1 MKKILKSTLLC
12 TAIFTS
18 SIAYSQAV
26 SQEYLPY
33 NNPPSVEAYNRKLP
47 LAWAGGFNNPQ
58 LCMADLNGDGI
69 KDLAIYDKIGR
80 YGSVK
85 TFLNESSIPGNPKY
99 VYRPEYQTNFPD
111 MFDYLK
117 LEDFNRDGIA
127 DLFHKGMGGVSVYK
141 GYYKGS
147 GANKALAFTFF
158 KELRYFMKG
167 SGMVNCY
174 VAPIDIPA
182 IVDVDN
188 DQDLDIVTYDINGTR
203 LSFYRNCE
211 KEDGLP
217 SDSMRMCYMDECWG
231 KSLQN
236 YERTIR
242 LGVGCFQTG
251 VTCLKTSGDAKTTH
265 AGNTVCLLDYDG
277 DGDFDML
284 NGNISFSD
292 IQYLKNGKKEYSHPR
307 DSFVSQDTMWGSKNG
322 KTLFMPFMP
331 TAFWLDIDNDGNKD
345 LAFTPRMDGTEN
357 YKCIVYYKNK
367 GTNATPD
374 FSYVTDTLLMGD
386 MIDIGEGSQPLVYD
400 YNKDGKPDIFITSDG
415 YYQTS
420 SSSLR
425 ARIHYYENTSTGTT
439 TSYKLMD
446 TDFMGYWSKNTTGAK
461 MAFGDIDGDG
471 LDDLL
476 MGKND
481 GTISYYRNTA
491 TSANVKPV
499 YNLELILNDQY
510 GTLDV
515 GDYAAPFI
523 YDINGDGK
531 NDIVCGAQMGK
542 LYYFKNNGGTPIP
555 SFFRVTDSL
564 GGIGI
569 QEDGITYTYTSPYIG
584 KIDNTGKLYL
594 LIGTYGGTVYRYEGI
609 GGGNITSYKRL
620 DSIYCYINVRER
632 ATPFVADID
641 GDSRYE
647 MLVGSKAGG
656 VVLFKQ
662 YFNVGINNVNSGKGQ
677 ITLYPNPAS
686 NSVTVT
692 WDKGFAAN
700 GLNVAL
706 VSVTG
711 QVIIQKDV
719 VAGSENIELDVN
731 ALAQGVYYCIVRD
744 SNGGQSVSPVSI
756 VK

>member
-1 MKKILKSTLLC
+1 MIKILKSTLLC
-12 TAIFTS
+12 SATLVTNIC
-18 SIAYSQAV
+18 ISQTV
-26 SQEYLPY
+26 TQEYLPY
-33 NNPPSVEAYNRKLP
+33 VNPPAIEAYSRNLP
-47 LAWAGGFNNPQ
+47 LAWSGGFNNPQ

-69 KDLAIYDKIGR
+69 NDLAIYDKIGR

-85 TFLNESSIPGNPKY
+85 TFLNESAIPGNPKY
-99 VYRPEYQTNFPD
+99 VYHPEYQSNFPD
-111 MFDYLK
+111 LFDYMK
-117 LEDFNRDGIA
+117 LEDYNRDGIA

-158 KELRYFMKG
+158 KELRYYMAG

-188 DQDLDIVTYDINGTR
+188 DQDLDVVTYDINGTR
-203 LSFYRNCE
+203 ISYYRNCE
-211 KEDGLP
+211 KEDKLSP
-217 SDSMRMCYMDECWG
+217 DSLRMCYMDECWG
-231 KSLQN
+231 KTLQN

-242 LGVGCFQTG
+242 LGIGCMQTG
-251 VTCLKTSGDAKTTH
+251 VTCLKTSGNEKTTH

-277 DGDFDML
+277 DGDYDMF

-292 IQYLKNGKKEYSHPR
+292 IQYLKNGKKEYSYPK

-322 KTLFMPFMP
+322 KTLYMPYMP
-331 TAFWLDIDNDGNKD
+331 TAFWLDLDNDGKKD
-345 LAFTPRMDGTEN
+345 LAFTPRLDGTEN
-357 YKCIVYYKNK
+357 YKCITYYRNL
-367 GTNATPD
+367 GTNASPN
-374 FSYVTDTLLMGD
+374 FSYVTDTLMMGD
-386 MIDIGEGSQPLVYD
+386 MIDLGEGSQPVVYD
-400 YNKDGKPDIFITSDG
+400 YNKDGKPDIFISSDG

-425 ARIHYYENTSTGTT
+425 ARIHYYENTST
-439 TSYKLMD
+439 TSSKSFKLMD
-446 TDFMGYWSKNTTGAK
+446 TDFMGYWSKNTKGAK
-461 MAFGDIDGDG
+461 LAFGDVDGDG

-491 TSANVKPV
+491 ASAAVKPV
-499 YNLELILNDQY
+499 YNLELILNDQF

-531 NDIVCGAQMGK
+531 KDIVCGAQMGK
-542 LYYFKNNGGTPIP
+542 LYYFKNNGGSPSP
-555 SFFRVTDSL
+555 SFQRMTDSL

-569 QEDGITYTYTSPYIG
+569 EEDGITYTYTSPFIG
-584 KIDNTGKLYL
+584 KVDNTGKVYL
-594 LIGTYGGTVYRYEGI
+594 LIGTYGGTIYRYDGI
-609 GGGNITSYKRL
+609 GGGNTTGYKRV
-620 DSIYCYINVRER
+620 DSNYCYINVRER

-641 GDSRYE
+641 DDTRYE
-647 MLVGSKAGG
+647 MIVGSKAGG

-662 YFNVGINNVNSGKGQ
+662 YFNVGVNNISSSVGNVNV
-677 ITLYPNPAS
+677 YPNPAS
-686 NSVTVT
+686 DIVNINWDTDFANS
-692 WDKGFAAN
+692 
-700 GLNVAL
+700 GLKIRL

-711 QVIIQKDV
+711 QTIVSKDILPG
-719 VAGSENIELDVN
+719 ANNTQIDVSG
-731 ALAQGVYYCIVRD
+731 LSSGVYYCIVQG
-744 SNGGQSVSPVSI
+744 SKGQSVTPVSI
-756 VK
+756 VR